1 MQNSKLTIIT
11 KMKIT
16 IIIIRLITLK
26 MIDNLIIII
35 MKL

>member
-11 KMKIT
+11 KIKIT